1 MSARLLSLL
10 LLLGAGLTASPLDD
24 RPWFYRPVVEPT
36 AADPEPKPEAWRPV
50 LPVFWPTRGFSLV
63 HQRRDEGAPH
73 PFEPGADSR
82 EMLERDWEL
91 ATTFEL
97 KELPA
102 GRFDLVSDSSSPL
115 VEVYLNAELV
125 GRLDRPFAENDI
137 GERRVDLKSKLK
149 VGRNDLLLRIL
160 APGPE
165 AARRHAA
172 MPRNLPD
179 GPAVTVRAPRMIFGT
194 EVAPPLVSAWLEVA
208 VDDRESPVRLLRSRL
223 LESDKGRSLEAEVDI
238 TEPCE
243 GRLVILST
251 QMTPRKGQ
259 WEKGEQAE
267 VAAAD
272 LPMKAGRHVLT
283 LPLPPPTGL
292 AFALGKPLKDAPRT
306 YIEVEFRLAGRDP
319 YDDRPLFQG
328 FHSFVS
334 GFNNSTLGD
343 LRLDPGASDRPA
355 ALVSEGRR
363 HPIRG
368 LTIVPSSL
376 ESGPPSFRTN
386 TSWSMVERH
395 RQEGFNLYRIWGGG
409 GPASWDL
416 LNSCMA
422 NGIAVWIELPFVRGL
437 FPGDEAFLAE
447 AEREVDEYLCF
458 LQRYPCVVAISGSAE
473 TAVYRQG
480 DIAPGLRSAKE
491 TAEVR
496 ADQARLFDQRL
507 RALVAR
513 RLPKATYLPYG
524 ETLGSGD
531 LTVRSLVSAP
541 APVTAARW
549 KLGNG
554 LRWPDGK
561 SRELELGLRMGEA
574 GLRPADPELIAFA
587 SRWLQAEDLRLRLD
601 KVRAKGPEQG
611 FVLWHLNDG
620 WPGATSSLV
629 DEQRVEKP
637 AYFIARRANGPDGV
651 RLAYDG
657 AAAIAQATG
666 KTIDLSLRILDAGG
680 RPLQVQQGPG
690 PLRAGFPPGAA
701 YAVAENGPHRVIR
714 PLPSAFLPDD
724 PRLGKSAYKITS
736 EAPKTAD
743 FFLSH
748 VFTVTAE
755 GVVVGL
761 CLEPTA
767 EFAWIDDGMIDLL
780 PGERHTFRGR
790 FPPEYR
796 DWRQAYRA
804 RSWHDLR

>member
-10 LLLGAGLTASPLDD
+10 LLLGAGLAASPLDD
-24 RPWFYRPVVEPT
+24 RPWFYRPVVEPS

-50 LPVFWPTRGFSLV
+50 LPVFWPTNGFSLV
-63 HQRRDEGAPH
+63 KQRQSEGAPH
-73 PFEPGADSR
+73 PFEVGADNR

-91 ATTFEL
+91 ATTFDL
-97 KELPA
+97 KELPSV
-102 GRFDLVSDSSSPL
+102 RFDLVSDSSSPL

-125 GRLDRPFAENDI
+125 GRLDRPFAESHI
-137 GERRVDLKSKLK
+137 GERRLDLKSKLK

-165 AARRHAA
+165 AGRRHAA
-172 MPRNLPD
+172 LPRNLPD
-179 GPAVTVRAPRMIFGT
+179 GPAVTVRATRMIFGT
-194 EVAPPLVSAWLEVA
+194 EVAPPLVSAWLKVA
-208 VDDRESPVRLLRSRL
+208 IDDAPSPVRLISTRL
-223 LESDKGRSLEAEVDI
+223 VEIDKGRAIEAAVDI

-243 GRLVILST
+243 GRLVLFST
-251 QMTPRKGQ
+251 KRIRKGQ
-259 WEKGEQAE
+259 QVEKDEKTEVGSAE
-267 VAAAD
+267 
-272 LPMKAGRHVLT
+272 LPMKVGRHVLR
-283 LPLPPPTGL
+283 LPLPPPSGL
-292 AFALGKPLKDAPRT
+292 AFALGKRLQEPFDLL
-306 YIEVEFRLAGRDP
+306 EVEFMLMGRDP
-319 YDDRPLFQG
+319 SDESPLAQG
-328 FHSFVS
+328 FS
-334 GFNNSTLGD
+334 GALSGHNLFARD
-343 LRLDPGASDRPA
+343 DVRLDPGAPGRPA
-355 ALVSEGRR
+355 ALISEGRR
-363 HPIRG
+363 HAIRG
-368 LTIVPSSL
+368 LTLIPSSL
-376 ESGPPSFRTN
+376 GLGPPLNGGHRG
-386 TSWSMVERH
+386 SMVERH

-458 LQRYPCVVAISGSAE
+458 LQRFPCVVAISGSAE

-496 ADQARLFDQRL
+496 ADQSRLFDQRL

-541 APVTAARW
+541 APVTAAKW

-574 GLRPADPELIAFA
+574 GLRPAEPELIAFA

-601 KVRAKGPEQG
+601 KLRARGPEQG

-629 DEQRVEKP
+629 DEQDVEKP

-651 RLAYDG
+651 RLGYDG
-657 AAAIAQATG
+657 AAATAQATG

-680 RPLQVQQGPG
+680 RTLQIQQGPG

-714 PLPSAFLPDD
+714 PLPPAFLPDD
-724 PRLGKSAYKITS
+724 PRLGKSAYKIAS
-736 EAPKTAD
+736 EAPKTGD
-743 FFLSH
+743 FLLSH
-748 VFTVTAE
+748 AFTVTAE
-755 GVVVGL
+755 GVVVGI
-761 CLEPTA
+761 CLEPTV
-767 EFAWIDDGMIDLL
+767 EHAWVDDGMVDLL

-790 FPPEYR
+790 LPADCH
-796 DWRQAYRA
+796 DWRQAFRA
-804 RSWHDLR
+804 RSWHDLRGQ

>member
-10 LLLGAGLTASPLDD
+10 LLLGAGLSASPLEN
-24 RPWFYRPVVEPT
+24 RPWFHRPVVEPSAT
-36 AADPEPKPEAWRPV
+36 DPEPKPEAWRPI
-50 LPVFWPTRGFSLV
+50 LPVYWPTNGFSLV
-63 HQRRDEGAPH
+63 QQRRDEGAPH
-73 PFEPGADSR
+73 PFEPGSDNR

-97 KELPA
+97 KEPPA
-102 GRFDLVSDSSSPL
+102 GRFDLISDSSSPL

-125 GRLDRPFAENDI
+125 GRLDRPFAESDI
-137 GERRVDLKSKLK
+137 GERRLDLKPKLK

-172 MPRNLPD
+172 LPRNLPD

-194 EVAPPLVSAWLEVA
+194 EVAPPLVSTSIQVGI
-208 VDDRESPVRLLRSRL
+208 DHHDSPVRLLRSRL
-223 LESDKGRSLEAEVDI
+223 VEGDKGRSLEAEVDI
-238 TEPCE
+238 TKPSE

-251 QMTPRKGQ
+251 QVLPKNGQ
-259 WEKGEQAE
+259 LERGEPTE
-267 VAAAD
+267 IAAAD
-272 LPMKAGRHVLT
+272 LPMKAGRHLLT
-283 LPLPPPTGL
+283 LPLPPPTGPT
-292 AFALGKPLKDAPRT
+292 FALGKPMKDAPRS
-306 YIEVEFRLAGRDP
+306 YIQVEFRLADRDP

-328 FHSFVS
+328 FSSFL
-334 GFNNSTLGD
+334 GFNNSATGEV
-343 LRLDPGASDRPA
+343 RLDSGGPGRPA

-368 LTIVPSSL
+368 LTVVPPTL
-376 ESGPPSFRTN
+376 ESGPPRFRQDSN
-386 TSWSMVERH
+386 WHIGARH
-395 RQEGFNLYRIWGGG
+395 REEGFNLYRIWGGG
-409 GPASWDL
+409 GPANWDL
-416 LNSCMA
+416 LNACMA
-422 NGIAVWIELPFVRGL
+422 EGIAVWIELPFVRGL

-458 LQRYPCVVAISGSAE
+458 LQRFPCVVAISGSAE
-473 TAVYRQG
+473 TARYRQG
-480 DIAPGLRSAKE
+480 DIAPGLRSARE

-513 RLPKATYLPYG
+513 RLPKVTYLPYG

-531 LTVRSLVSAP
+531 LTVRTSVSAP
-541 APVTAARW
+541 SAVTAEKW

-574 GLRPADPELIAFA
+574 GLRPANEELVAFA
-587 SRWLQAEDLRLRLD
+587 SRWLQAEDLRLQLD
-601 KVRAKGPEQG
+601 KLRAKGPEQG
-611 FVLWHLNDG
+611 FVLWHFNDG

-629 DEQRVEKP
+629 DERDVEKP
-637 AYFIARRANGPDGV
+637 AYFIARRANSPDGV

-657 AAAIAQATG
+657 ASATAQATG
-666 KTIDLSLRILDAGG
+666 KTIDLSLRILDAAG
-680 RPLQVQQGPG
+680 RPLQVQQGTG
-690 PLRAGFPPGAA
+690 TLRASFPPGAA

-714 PLPSAFLPDD
+714 PLPPAFLPDD
-724 PRLGKSAYKITS
+724 PLLGKSAYKVTAVS
-736 EAPKTAD
+736 QEAES
-743 FFLSH
+743 FLLSH
-748 VFTVTAE
+748 ALTATAE

-761 CLEPTA
+761 CLEPTI
-767 EFAWIDDGMIDLL
+767 EHAWVDDGMVDLL

-790 FPPEYR
+790 IPNGCR
-796 DWRQAYRA
+796 DWRQAFRA

>member
-1 MSARLLSLL
+1 MSARLLLL
-10 LLLGAGLTASPLDD
+10 LLLGAGLAASPLDD

-36 AADPEPKPEAWRPV
+36 ATDPEPKPEAWRPV

-91 ATTFEL
+91 ATTFDL

-172 MPRNLPD
+172 LPRNLPD

-319 YDDRPLFQG
+319 
-328 FHSFVS
+328 
-334 GFNNSTLGD
+334 
-343 LRLDPGASDRPA
+343 
-355 ALVSEGRR
+355 
-363 HPIRG
+363 
-368 LTIVPSSL
+368 
-376 ESGPPSFRTN
+376 
-386 TSWSMVERH
+386 
-395 RQEGFNLYRIWGGG
+395 
-409 GPASWDL
+409 
-416 LNSCMA
+416 
-422 NGIAVWIELPFVRGL
+422 
-437 FPGDEAFLAE
+437 
-447 AEREVDEYLCF
+447 
-458 LQRYPCVVAISGSAE
+458 
-473 TAVYRQG
+473 
-480 DIAPGLRSAKE
+480 
-491 TAEVR
+491 
-496 ADQARLFDQRL
+496 
-507 RALVAR
+507 
-513 RLPKATYLPYG
+513 
-524 ETLGSGD
+524 
-531 LTVRSLVSAP
+531 
-541 APVTAARW
+541 
-549 KLGNG
+549 
-554 LRWPDGK
+554 
-561 SRELELGLRMGEA
+561 
-574 GLRPADPELIAFA
+574 
-587 SRWLQAEDLRLRLD
+587 
-601 KVRAKGPEQG
+601 
-611 FVLWHLNDG
+611 
-620 WPGATSSLV
+620 
-629 DEQRVEKP
+629 
-637 AYFIARRANGPDGV
+637 
-651 RLAYDG
+651 
-657 AAAIAQATG
+657 
-666 KTIDLSLRILDAGG
+666 
-680 RPLQVQQGPG
+680 
-690 PLRAGFPPGAA
+690 
-701 YAVAENGPHRVIR
+701 
-714 PLPSAFLPDD
+714 
-724 PRLGKSAYKITS
+724 
-736 EAPKTAD
+736 
-743 FFLSH
+743 
-748 VFTVTAE
+748 
-755 GVVVGL
+755 
-761 CLEPTA
+761 
-767 EFAWIDDGMIDLL
+767 
-780 PGERHTFRGR
+780 
-790 FPPEYR
+790 
-796 DWRQAYRA
+796 
-804 RSWHDLR
+804 

>member
-10 LLLGAGLTASPLDD
+10 LLLGAGLAASPLAN

-36 AADPEPKPEAWRPV
+36 AADSEPEPEAWRPIA
-50 LPVFWPTRGFSLV
+50 PADWPTNNFSLV
-63 HQRRDEGAPH
+63 SQRLSEGAPH
-73 PFEPGADSR
+73 PFEPGADTR

-102 GRFDLVSDSSSPL
+102 GRFDLVSDRSSPL
-115 VEVYLNAELV
+115 VEVYLNAELI
-125 GRLDRPFAENDI
+125 GRLDRPFAEGDI
-137 GERRVDLKSKLK
+137 GERRLDLKPRLK

-172 MPRNLPD
+172 LPRNLPD

-194 EVAPPLVSAWLEVA
+194 EVAPPLVSAWLKVSI
-208 VDDRESPVRLLRSRL
+208 DDRPSPVRVLSTRLVETDKDRSI
-223 LESDKGRSLEAEVDI
+223 EAEVDI
-238 TEPCE
+238 AEPTE
-243 GRLVILST
+243 GRLVLVST
-251 QMTPRKGQ
+251 ERIA
-259 WEKGEQAE
+259 KGEQLE
-267 VAAAD
+267 NGEKSDVAAVD
-272 LPMKAGRHVLT
+272 LPTKAGRHVLT
-283 LPLPPPTGL
+283 LALPRPTGVG
-292 AFALGKPLKDAPRT
+292 FALGKPAEVPRT
-306 YIEVEFRLAGRDP
+306 FLQLEFRLAGRDP
-319 YDDRPLFQG
+319 FDDSPAFQG
-328 FHSFVS
+328 FGGNVW
-334 GFNNSTLGD
+334 GFNQFARD
-343 LRLDPGASDRPA
+343 DVRLDPGAPGRPA

-368 LTIVPSSL
+368 LTLVPNWL
-376 ESGPPSFRTN
+376 EFGPPRHNRHRS
-386 TSWSMVERH
+386 SQVERH

-416 LNSCMA
+416 LNNCTA

-447 AEREVDEYLCF
+447 AEREVDEYLGF
-458 LQRYPCVVAISGSAE
+458 LQRFPCVVAISGSAE
-473 TAVYRQG
+473 TAPYRQG

-491 TAEVR
+491 TAEAR
-496 ADQARLFDQRL
+496 ADQSRLFDQRL

-513 RLPKATYLPYG
+513 RLPKVTYLPYG

-531 LTVRSLVSAP
+531 LTVRSPVSAP
-541 APVTAARW
+541 SPVTAARW

-601 KVRAKGPEQG
+601 KVRANGPEQG

-629 DEQRVEKP
+629 DEQNVEKP
-637 AYFIARRANGPDGV
+637 AYFVARRANSPDGV
-651 RLAYDG
+651 RLAYEG
-657 AAAIAQATG
+657 AAAVAQATG

-680 RPLQVQQGPG
+680 RTLQIQQGPG

-714 PLPSAFLPDD
+714 PLPAAFLPDD
-724 PRLGKSAYKITS
+724 PRLGKSAYKVALET
-736 EAPKTAD
+736 PKTAD
-743 FFLSH
+743 FLLSH
-748 VFTVTAE
+748 AFTATAE

-767 EFAWIDDGMIDLL
+767 EFAWVDDGMVDLL

-790 FPPEYR
+790 IPRGCR
-796 DWRQAYRA
+796 DWREAFRA
-804 RSWHDLR
+804 RSWHDLRGQ